1 MAFSKIVLSGSTNG
15 RGIFVTGTLPSTAS
29 LIHTAIT
36 GTADYDEVY
45 IYIVN
50 NATTNRECV
59 LRWAVTTANVTD
71 VPQRNINY
79 LVTQQ
84 SGPVLAVPGWPLMD
98 ANRIEAYATAA
109 MATSGGIAIYGYAH
123 RVT

>member
-1 MAFSKIVLSGSTNG
+1 MAFSKQ
-15 RGIFVTGTLPSTAS
+15 
-29 LIHTAIT
+29 
-36 GTADYDEVY
+36 
-45 IYIVN
+45 
-50 NATTNRECV
+50 ATDIAT
-59 LRWAVTTANVTD
+59 
-71 VPQRNINY
+71 
-79 LVTQQ
+79 VTQQ